1 MNPYELLRPLL
12 FKLEPERAHRW
23 TLNTLNTLEKMG
35 LLALINPPK
44 EQPIELMGLR
54 FPNRVGLAGGM
65 DRHAEYFNALGH
77 LGFGFIEVGTLTQQP
92 QMGQPR
98 PRLFRLVDQDALINR
113 MGFYNKGIEH
123 ALPYLEKRVYQGVLG
138 ISIGKQNITPV
149 ESATNDYCSAFTQVY
164 SKADYIAV
172 NVSSPNTQGLRAL
185 QHSALLDELLGAL
198 KDKQKELAEKNV
210 DGRKVYVPL
219 VVKIAPDL
227 SQTEIQ
233 EMAALF
239 LQHNVDGVIAS
250 NTSLSRD
257 NIAGHPLAA
266 QAGGLSGRPI
276 TQHATQVL
284 SAFQQAMKGHIPL
297 IASGGIMSAQDAR
310 DKFNAGAS
318 LVQLY
323 TGLIYRGPRL
333 IAEVLK
339 DQEKQ
344 L

>member
-23 TLNTLNTLEKMG
+23 TLNTLNALEKMG
-35 LLALINPPK
+35 LLAMINPPQ

-54 FPNRVGLAGGM
+54 FPNRVGLAAGM
-65 DRHAEYFNALGH
+65 DRHAECFNALGH

-92 QMGQPR
+92 QMGHPK
-98 PRLFRLVDQDALINR
+98 PRLFRLIDREALINR

-123 ALPYLEKRVYQGVLG
+123 ALPYLERRTYTGILG
-138 ISIGKQNITPV
+138 ISIVKQGSTPV
-149 ESATNDYCSAFTQVY
+149 EEAAQDYVAAFSQLY
-164 SKADYIAV
+164 SKADYIAI

-198 KDKQKELAEKNV
+198 KDKQKELASKNIE
-210 DGRKVYVPL
+210 GRKVYVPL
-219 VVKIAPDL
+219 VVKVAPDL
-227 SQTEIQ
+227 TQTEIE

-239 LQHNVDGVIAS
+239 LQHNIDGVIAT
-250 NTSLSRD
+250 NTSLNRE
-257 NIAGHPLAA
+257 NIANHPLAA

-276 TQHATQVL
+276 TQQATQVL
-284 SAFQQAMKGHIPL
+284 SAFQTAMKGHIPL
-297 IASGGIMSAQDAR
+297 IASGGIMNAQDAK

-323 TGLIYRGPRL
+323 TGLIFHGPRL
-333 IAEVLK
+333 VTEILN
-339 DQEKQ
+339 DQETQ
-344 L
+344 T